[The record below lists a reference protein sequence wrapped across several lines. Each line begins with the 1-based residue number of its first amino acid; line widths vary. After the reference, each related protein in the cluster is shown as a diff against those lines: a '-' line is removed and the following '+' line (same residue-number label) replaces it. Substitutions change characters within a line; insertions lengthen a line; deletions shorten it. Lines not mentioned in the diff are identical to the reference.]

1 MPVTWPRNSTPSSRP
16 IDSQWYCCKAAT
28 RSILDVVRDKKKL
41 TQELIQLLP
50 NDQRISADSAMSAWW
65 FNLRKNGG
73 MRLTGQG
80 YAAFVRD
87 LDLEHYEYSITDP
100 MAFNQHVILKLDRKL
115 QMPYY
120 IHAVKGVPKKIVF
133 FGSREAVM
141 INLYGNLQQFLDNYT
156 P

>member
-1 MPVTWPRNSTPSSRP
+1 MIRF
-16 IDSQWYCCKAAT
+16 
-28 RSILDVVRDKKKL
+28 ILDVRDKKKL

-50 NDQRISADSAMSAWW
+50 NDQRISVESAIPSWW

-73 MRLTGQG
+73 MRLTATG
-80 YAAFVRD
+80 YDTFVKK
-87 LDLEHYEYSITDP
+87 LELEHYSYAIDDP
-100 MAFNQHVILKLDRKL
+100 MQFNQHIILDLDRKM

-120 IHAVKGVPKKIVF
+120 IHAVKGVPKKIIF

-141 INLYGNLQQFLDNYT
+141 VNLYRNLQQFLDNYE